1 MSYEC
6 SDPCTEH
13 SQITL
18 LVHIHQNAQI
28 HVLNIHKSLYSFTSI
43 RMLRYMYW
51 TFTNHSTRSHPS
63 ECSDPCTEHSQITL
77 LVHIHQ
83 KNHSDSGGVE
93 TGEHVPPSQFF
104 SRDQKCPFLWWEVP
118 FCTNVAV
125 NTILT
130 SKVPFLFGNFHVF
143 KTNLVK
149 NVIRYGM
156 TGRFLFCPQ
165 PQYFRG
171 KFLRCPFHYPKVP
184 WKPVPPPIF
193 WCFPRPSSDL
203 TSG

>member
-18 LVHIHQNAQI
+18 LVHIHQNAQNVVLNI
-28 HVLNIHKSLYSFTSI
+28 HKSLYSFTSIRMLRSTYWTFTNHSTRSHPSECSDHVLNIHKSLYSFTSI

-63 ECSDPCTEHSQITL
+63 EEPFR
-77 LVHIHQ
+77 
-83 KNHSDSGGVE
+83 
-93 TGEHVPPSQFF
+93 SQFF

-143 KTNLVK
+143 
-149 NVIRYGM
+149 
-156 TGRFLFCPQ
+156 
-165 PQYFRG
+165 
-171 KFLRCPFHYPKVP
+171 
-184 WKPVPPPIF
+184 
-193 WCFPRPSSDL
+193 
-203 TSG
+203 